1 MPVTGNLK
9 RVTGNLAMREM
20 KDKQLIEDLY
30 LLHDEEFRDS
40 IGTVDQEG
48 KRIWIYP
55 KKPSGQYHNLRIA
68 VTVVLLSLLFG
79 GPFIKIGGQPL
90 LLLNIFER
98 KFVILGQ
105 AFWPQDFFLLAI
117 VLITFFVFVI
127 LFTVVFGRVWCGWMC
142 PQTLFMEMVFRKIEY
157 FIEGDAPAQRR
168 LSKEPWNLQKIV
180 KKTGKHIIF
189 LLISIAIAHTLM
201 AYMIGIDE
209 TLAIVQHSP
218 GENLAGFIGLI
229 VFTGIFYGIY
239 AKFREQACIAVCPY
253 GRLQGVLLTKE
264 SIVVAYDWLRGEPRG
279 RLKKDLT
286 AQADTGDC
294 IDCKLCV
301 HVCPTG
307 IDIRN
312 GTQLECVNC
321 TACIDACDD
330 VMIKIGKPKGLIR
343 FASYNSIKEG
353 ILKIIN
359 ARVIAYSF
367 VLVALIGLLSFA
379 LVTRSNVETTVLK
392 VPGTLY
398 QREAGFITNL
408 YNIEFVNKTFEPI
421 KLEVKVEEPNGVQ
434 ILKADGKA
442 IDIPAEGMAKSIFF
456 IKIPEH
462 NVKNARTVV
471 ILGIY
476 QNGER
481 IETVKA
487 KFIGP
492 VSKASDAKRN

>member
-1 MPVTGNLK
+1 MDNKKEG
-9 RVTGNLAMREM
+9 LAQNEAISSII
-20 KDKQLIEDLY
+20 KDT
-30 LLHDEEFRDS
+30 EEFRDS
-40 IGTVDQEG
+40 ISTVDEKG
-48 KRIWIYP
+48 KRVWLYP
-55 KKPSGQYHNLRIA
+55 KKPSGKFHQWRIV
-68 VTVVLLSLLFG
+68 VTVFLLAVLFA
-79 GPFIKIGGQPL
+79 GPFLKIGGQPF

-105 AFWPQDFFLLAI
+105 AFWPQDFFLLAV

-157 FIEGDAPAQRR
+157 WIEGDSNAQRR
-168 LSKEPWNLQKIV
+168 LSKQPWDASKIL
-180 KKTGKHIIF
+180 KKTSKHILF
-189 LLISIAIAHTLM
+189 LMISVLIAHTVM
-201 AYMIGIDE
+201 AYLIGIDK
-209 TLAIVQHSP
+209 TIQIVKQPP
-218 GENLAGFIGLI
+218 GENLAGFLGLAG
-229 VFTGIFYGIY
+229 FTGIFYFVY

-279 RLKKDLT
+279 HLKKDSP
-286 AQADTGDC
+286 ANVSHGDC

-330 VMIKIGKPKGLIR
+330 VMVKIGRPKGLIR

-353 ILKIIN
+353 MAKIIN
-359 ARVIAYSF
+359 GRVIGYSV
-367 VLVALIGLLSFA
+367 VLIVLLSVLSFA
-379 LVTRSNVETTVLK
+379 LVTRSDVETTMLK

-398 QREAGFITNL
+398 QREPGFITNL
-408 YNIEFVNKTFEPI
+408 YNVEFVNKTFDE
-421 KLEVKVEEPNGVQ
+421 LEITMKVESPASAE
-434 ILKADGKA
+434 LKKVDGNN
-442 IDIPAEGMAKSIFF
+442 IIVPAEGFTKGVYFV
-456 IKIPEH
+456 KIPE
-462 NVKNARTVV
+462 KDITNARTIVEIGV
-471 ILGIY
+471 Y
-476 QNGER
+476 HNDKKV
-481 IETVKA
+481 ETVKV

-492 VSKASDAKRN
+492 VGKASDAKRN